1 MNLRILID
9 NFCVFLVLQNFTLPN
24 MPSKICHDC
33 HTFLTEIDRRKQL
46 YAATEKL
53 YLELIRLPSRS
64 TADDF
69 ARIKTRHNI
78 DEILRDVELASHEKL
93 MEVQNIYVT
102 GESNFLENPGNWNI
116 EIVEE
121 TNEPVKIE
129 RPKRTSTVKVTNIPK
144 VSKSRLKSSPQKPP
158 IHIQQGFQCDHCSKM
173 FKTKT
178 LITKHITKY
187 HHHTSENLIDIIDS
201 ANKSQITSDREFD
214 CNLCTKSFKTVSV
227 KH

>member
-1 MNLRILID
+1 
-9 NFCVFLVLQNFTLPN
+9 
-24 MPSKICHDC
+24 MPSKICNDC

-64 TADDF
+64 TADDY

-78 DEILRDVELASHEKL
+78 DEILRDVELASHDKL

-121 TNEPVKIE
+121 TSEPVKIK
-129 RPKRTSTVKVTNIPK
+129 RPKRSSTVKVTTTIPK
-144 VSKSRLKSSPQKPP
+144 VSKNRLQSSPQKPLTQ
-158 IHIQQGFQCDHCSKM
+158 QQGFQCDHCSKM

-187 HHHTSENLIDIIDS
+187 HHHTSENLIDIIDNV
-201 ANKSQITSDREFD
+201 NKSQITSDREFD
-214 CNLCTKSFKTVSV
+214 CNLCSKSFKTVSSEQC
-227 KH
+227 KLSLKSDQFTKSIF